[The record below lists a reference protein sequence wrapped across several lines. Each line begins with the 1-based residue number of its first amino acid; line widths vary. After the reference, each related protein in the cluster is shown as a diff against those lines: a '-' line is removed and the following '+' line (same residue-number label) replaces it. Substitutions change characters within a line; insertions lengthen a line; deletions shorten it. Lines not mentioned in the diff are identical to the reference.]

1 MKHLIADYRY
11 QQWQLSDKAFKQ
23 ICDLIYQKT
32 GIVLIKQKKMMVYN
46 RLLKRMKILQLS
58 CFEQY
63 VALLMQDEQCIEWQ
77 YFINALTTNFTAFF
91 REVHHFDVLAQHA
104 NANRQN
110 VYRVW
115 CTAVSSGE
123 EAYSVAMVLNSIK
136 TADSFHKEIV
146 ASDINSRV
154 LAIARQGIYAE
165 KEITAIPPHFKKL
178 FLLKGQGDNQGYVR
192 IHEKLRKQIQF
203 QQINLKDK
211 YWPIEGQFDVIFC
224 RNVMIYFENKMQQQL
239 LDRFLPLLK
248 KDGLL
253 VIGHSESISQQ
264 NSHYQLVER
273 SIYQLKNQK
282 IQRWKK

>member
-1 MKHLIADYRY
+1 MPANCHH

-32 GIVLIKQKKMMVYN
+32 GIVLLKQKKMMVYN
-46 RLLKRMKILQLS
+46 RLLKRLKILQLTS
-58 CFEQY
+58 FEQY
-63 VALLMQDEQCIEWQ
+63 VALLMQHKQGTEWQ
-77 YFINALTTNFTAFF
+77 YFINALTTNLTAFF
-91 REVHHFDVLAQHA
+91 REAHHFDVLAQHA
-104 NANRQN
+104 KAKKQD

-115 CTAVSSGE
+115 CTAVSTGE

-136 TADSFHKEIV
+136 TDHIFRKEIV
-146 ASDINSRV
+146 ASDINNQV
-154 LAIARQGIYAE
+154 LQIAQQGIYAE
-165 KEITAIPPHFKKL
+165 EVITAIPAQLRKS

-192 IHEKLRKQIQF
+192 IHEELRKQIQF

-224 RNVMIYFENKMQQQL
+224 RNVMIYFESKMQQEL

-248 KDGLL
+248 KEGLL
-253 VIGHSESISQQ
+253 MIGHAENICQQ

>member
-1 MKHLIADYRY
+1 MKLMPGDCHQ
-11 QQWQLSDKAFKQ
+11 QQWQLSDQAFKQ

-32 GIVLIKQKKMMVYN
+32 GIVLLKQKKMMVYN
-46 RLLKRMKILQLS
+46 RLLKRLKILQLT

-63 VALLMQDEQCIEWQ
+63 VALLMQHKQGTEWQ
-77 YFINALTTNFTAFF
+77 YFINALTTNLTAFF
-91 REVHHFDVLAQHA
+91 REAHHFDVVAQHA
-104 NANRQN
+104 KANRQD

-115 CTAVSSGE
+115 CTAVSTGE
-123 EAYSVAMVLNSIK
+123 EAYSVAMVLNNIK
-136 TADSFHKEIV
+136 GDHVFRKEIV
-146 ASDINSRV
+146 ASDINSQV
-154 LAIARQGIYAE
+154 LQIAQQGIYAE
-165 KEITAIPPHFKKL
+165 EVITAIPPQLRKP
-178 FLLKGQGDNQGYVR
+178 FLLKGQGDNQGYIR
-192 IHEKLRKQIQF
+192 IHEALRKQIQF
-203 QQINLKDK
+203 RQINLKDK

-224 RNVMIYFENKMQQQL
+224 RNVMIYFENKMQQEL

-253 VIGHSESISQQ
+253 VIGHSENICQP